1 MKSVTAL
8 DVRNNLGRILDDL
21 DDAGEPIVIN
31 KGRTARAVLISLA
44 DFKRRFIE
52 YQAQERR
59 RELLAK
65 ARSMRTEAKP
75 GVDTVALLRQLRGYA
90 AP

>member
-21 DDAGEPIVIN
+21 DDSGEPIVIN
-31 KGRTARAVLISLA
+31 KRRTARAVLISLA
-44 DFKRRFIE
+44 DFERRFIE

-65 ARSMRTEAKP
+65 ARRMRTEAETA
-75 GVDTVALLRQLRGYA
+75 VDTVALLRQLRGYA
-90 AP
+90 T

>member
-1 MKSVTAL
+1 MKS
-8 DVRNNLGRILDDL
+8 
-21 DDAGEPIVIN
+21 
-31 KGRTARAVLISLA
+31 
-44 DFKRRFIE
+44 RFNE

-75 GVDTVALLRQLRGYA
+75 GGDTVTLLRRLRGYSDVR
-90 AP
+90 

>member
-1 MKSVTAL
+1 M
-8 DVRNNLGRILDDL
+8 RNNLGRILDEMDS
-21 DDAGEPIVIN
+21 AGEPIVIN

-44 DFKRRFIE
+44 DFERRFVE

-65 ARSMRTEAKP
+65 ARSMRTAADP
-75 GVDTVALLRQLRGYA
+75 AVDAVAVLRRLRGYA
-90 AP
+90 